1 MTLPLPGPLPGTG
14 PAQVLPRW
22 LRLLPAALLIGTAV
36 AQLAEPRSQQ
46 FGYLLSALPPLTGLI
61 YGPGLTAVL
70 GAAVVVLL
78 AVPVTRPGHVSGGD
92 LAAVAAIGAFSVLVA
107 WFRARYTRDLVVFGS
122 VAEAAQRAVL
132 PPLPDRVGPV
142 HCAGLYRAAQR
153 GALVG
158 GDLYDVRAGPFG
170 VRALVGDVQ
179 GHGVAAVGTVAAI
192 LGAFREAALDEAG
205 LEGVAARLDRRL
217 RLDAGDRTELFATAL
232 LLEFPPGGA
241 VVRLVSCGHPPPLL
255 LRGGRVRELDSPP
268 GPPLGL
274 GLPDGGAPGLAATDL
289 ASDDVLLGYTDG
301 VTEARGAGGA
311 FYPLVD
317 RLTARLRADGALVP
331 GDVVDFV
338 WRDLTTFAGEI
349 RDDVALLALSLNAQP
364 HADAGL
370 DTDVDAD
377 PATDG
382 GLNYTHGHSA

>member
-1 MTLPLPGPLPGTG
+1 MTLPLPGPLPGAG

-70 GAAVVVLL
+70 GAAVLVLL
-78 AVPVTRPGHVSGGD
+78 ALPVTRPGHVSGGD

-132 PPLPDRVGPV
+132 PPLPEHVGPV

-274 GLPDGGAPGLAATDL
+274 GLPDGGAPRLAATDL

-317 RLTARLRADGALVP
+317 RLTARLGADGALAP

-338 WRDLTTFAGEI
+338 WRDLTAFAGEI
-349 RDDVALLALSLNAQP
+349 RDDVALLGLSLNAQP